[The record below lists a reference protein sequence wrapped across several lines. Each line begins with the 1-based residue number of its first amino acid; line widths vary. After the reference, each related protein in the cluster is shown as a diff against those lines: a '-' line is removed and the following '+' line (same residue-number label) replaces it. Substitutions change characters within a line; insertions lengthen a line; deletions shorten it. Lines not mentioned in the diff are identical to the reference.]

1 MISKFYNNTIRNVV
15 IAFGSVF
22 NDIYISR
29 RDSAGKVSQTM
40 KIPLAYGP
48 KQKWLARLRE
58 DPDVNKKV
66 AVTLPRI
73 GFEITSLAYDSTRK
87 LNKLIKLK
95 KVANPNEANSVYM
108 PIPYNID
115 FSLDV
120 FAKNSDD
127 ALQIVEQILPYF
139 QPEYTVT
146 MREHPDMDIIR
157 DVPIVL
163 NSIDYEDNYSGEWS
177 ERRAIIYSLSFTAKF
192 HLYGPTST
200 AKVIKKV
207 EVDQYTD
214 LPENMPKRE
223 QKLTVTPNPITAEA
237 TDDFGFNEE
246 ISFYQDAGD

>member
-127 ALQIVEQILPYF
+127 ALQIVEQILP
-139 QPEYTVT
+139 
-146 MREHPDMDIIR
+146 
-157 DVPIVL
+157 
-163 NSIDYEDNYSGEWS
+163 
-177 ERRAIIYSLSFTAKF
+177 
-192 HLYGPTST
+192 
-200 AKVIKKV
+200 
-207 EVDQYTD
+207 
-214 LPENMPKRE
+214 
-223 QKLTVTPNPITAEA
+223 
-237 TDDFGFNEE
+237 
-246 ISFYQDAGD
+246 